1 MSDNGFLQHLLNR
14 NSRKDI
20 VSSHESVIIVCVKS
34 YLIADNLY
42 KRDENVITYNISISI
57 SISISITRLSKML
70 MKSSPWGTPRVT
82 DGRNGI

>member
-1 MSDNGFLQHLLNR
+1 MSDNGFLQHLLQR

-20 VSSHESVIIVCVKS
+20 VSSHESVIIVCVKT

-42 KRDENVITYNISISI
+42 KRDENVITYNT